1 MKRRFLFSEVLKVLK
16 TKKIAVITGARQV
29 GKTTL
34 LHQLKE
40 ELEKRGETVHFLNL
54 EDMDL
59 LVDLNESPKNLL
71 KLVKISANPVVFID
85 EIQYLENPS
94 NFLKYLYD
102 TYHDKLR
109 LVVTGSSAF
118 YMNKKFKDSLAGRKR
133 VLIMPT
139 LSFRELLFF
148 RDKDALRQRVINKD
162 SLTKTARRELLTLF
176 EEYVTFGGYPEV
188 VVTQDK
194 EEKRAV
200 LGEIATSYMKRDI
213 LERGLK
219 REDKFLALTKM
230 LAGQI
235 GNLLNKNE
243 LSRLL
248 GISTTAVD
256 NYIDALINSFH
267 ISLIYPFYT
276 NVSKEI
282 VKMPKIYFNDFGF
295 RNKILKD
302 FRALNDRQDQG
313 SIIEN
318 VYFRYLTDNK
328 KEDIKY
334 WRNKSG
340 LEIDFVFGNEAI
352 EIKNSCRSSSL
363 KQVKAFNRSHPD
375 APVKILC
382 LKNYPDEK
390 QFLVKNII

>member
-16 TKKIAVITGARQV
+16 AKKIAVITGARQV

-34 LHQLKE
+34 LHQLEE
-40 ELEKRGETVHFLNL
+40 ELKKRSESVYFFNL

-59 LVDLNESPKNLL
+59 LVDFNESPKNLL

-102 TYHDKLR
+102 TYHNKLR

-118 YMNKKFKDSLAGRKR
+118 YMNRKFKDSLAGRKR

-139 LSFRELLFF
+139 LSFREFLFF
-148 RDKDALRQRVINKD
+148 KDKDALRQQVNKG
-162 SLTKTARRELLTLF
+162 SLTKTTHRELLVLF

-188 VVTQDK
+188 VVTPDE
-194 EEKRAV
+194 EEKRVA
-200 LGEIATSYMKRDI
+200 LREIATSYLKRDV

-256 NYIDALINSFH
+256 NYIEALINSFH

-276 NVSKEI
+276 NVTKEI
-282 VKMPKIYFNDFGF
+282 VKMPKLYFNDLGF
-295 RNKILKD
+295 RNQILKD
-302 FRALNDRQDQG
+302 FRTLSDRQDQG

-318 VYFRYLTDNK
+318 VYFRYLIDNK

-340 LEIDFVFGNEAI
+340 LEIDFVFGGEAI

-363 KQVKAFNRSHPD
+363 KQLKAFNRSHPD
-375 APVKILC
+375 IPVKILC
-382 LKNYPDEK
+382 LKNYLNEK
-390 QFLVKNII
+390 QFLIKNIM